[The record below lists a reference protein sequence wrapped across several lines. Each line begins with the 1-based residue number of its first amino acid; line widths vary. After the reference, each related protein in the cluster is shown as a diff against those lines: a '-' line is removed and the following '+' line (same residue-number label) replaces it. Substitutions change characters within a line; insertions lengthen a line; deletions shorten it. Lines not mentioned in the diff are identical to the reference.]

1 MIDGVAAMDVL
12 SMISIAAASWW
23 AISCALR
30 VATVSA
36 ALLQPRLRRRLAVR
50 RDQPPVSIVI
60 PVRRL
65 EADAEAA
72 FASVFRQRYPQI
84 EVLVSAAED
93 RSPMIEIARRVAEQC
108 PSVDAQILTGNKR
121 VTPNPK
127 VSNLAPAIA
136 AARNDHIVIKDSNIL
151 LRPDQ
156 LADLMANLTGGIG
169 LVCAIPIA
177 VAPVGF
183 AAELER
189 AFLNGQ
195 AAPLTLA
202 LSVAGADVGFGKV
215 MLFDRRDLARAGGI
229 GLMAPAFGDDHALS
243 QGLARLGLRTV
254 FAGKEIRQV
263 IGRRPFSEVW
273 DRHLR
278 WMVIRRIQAPLA
290 FCGEP
295 LVSGAFTA
303 LAGSVGAA
311 VFGAPWWLMAAV
323 TLGGWVSLDLG
334 FFAAKGWGWSWT
346 SPLAGLCREV
356 LIPVMWLKA
365 LVDRKVTWAGLP
377 FDVPAKAS

>member
-1 MIDGVAAMDVL
+1 MNAL
-12 SMISIAAASWW
+12 SMIAVAAAAWW
-23 AISCALR
+23 GISCTLR
-30 VATVSA
+30 VATLSA
-36 ALLQPRLRRRLAVR
+36 ALLHPRLRRRLATR

-60 PVRRL
+60 PIRRL
-65 EADAEAA
+65 EPNAEAA
-72 FASVFRQRYPQI
+72 FESAFRQAYPRI
-84 EVLVSAAED
+84 EVLISAAED
-93 RSPMIEIARRVAEQC
+93 HSPMIDIGRRVAAQFHA
-108 PSVDAQILTGNKR
+108 VQAQILTGNKR

-136 AARNDHIVIKDSNIL
+136 AAGNDLILIKDSNIL
-151 LRPDQ
+151 LCADQ
-156 LADLMANLTGGIG
+156 LADLVANLTDGVG

-202 LSVAGADVGFGKV
+202 LSSAGADVGFGKV

-229 GLMAPAFGDDHALS
+229 GLMASAFGDDHALS

-254 FAGKEIRQV
+254 FAGNEIRQV

-303 LAGSVGAA
+303 IAGAVGAA
-311 VFGAPWWLMAAV
+311 MVAAPWWLIAAATLIGWV
-323 TLGGWVSLDLG
+323 TLDLA

-356 LIPVMWLKA
+356 LIPAMWLKA
-365 LVDRKVTWAGLP
+365 LVDRRVTWAGLP